1 MKMKIHLYPVKVI
14 LKLPCVP
21 TSFAH
26 DFVHF
31 IDFANFV
38 TICVI
43 FTGSEFSPI
52 PSGRSIP
59 RTPLVECNVEIMDK
73 VGNQGSPEKVET
85 DKLSV
90 IPKGNSIPRSP
101 IGK

>member
-1 MKMKIHLYPVKVI
+1 MSDQVLHGIVCI
-14 LKLPCVP
+14 
-21 TSFAH
+21 
-26 DFVHF
+26 FV
-31 IDFANFV
+31 NF
-38 TICVI
+38 VI

-52 PSGRSIP
+52 PSGKSIP

-73 VGNQGSPEKVET
+73 VDNQGSPDKVET

-101 IGK
+101 IGKSDT

>member
-1 MKMKIHLYPVKVI
+1 M
-14 LKLPCVP
+14 
-21 TSFAH
+21 
-26 DFVHF
+26 HF
-31 IDFANFV
+31 INFANFV
-38 TICVI
+38 TIYVI

-73 VGNQGSPEKVET
+73 VDNQGSPDKVET
-85 DKLSV
+85 DELSV

-101 IGK
+101 IGTSDT

>member
-1 MKMKIHLYPVKVI
+1 MI
-14 LKLPCVP
+14 KLPDVP

-31 IDFANFV
+31 INFANLV
-38 TICVI
+38 NIYVI

-52 PSGRSIP
+52 PSGKSIP

-73 VGNQGSPEKVET
+73 VDNQGSPDKVEI

-101 IGK
+101 IGMSDT